1 MLRKILNE
9 AYRKYLER
17 NRDHRDSWKRMSILA
32 LKSAILL
39 KAERI
44 FHGVSEEKIVDDAL
58 DLINYTA
65 MLIYRTRN
73 EPRRTIQRM
82 G

>member
-1 MLRKILNE
+1 
-9 AYRKYLER
+9 
-17 NRDHRDSWKRMSILA
+17 MSILA